1 MLFRRS
7 MNDATSAGTRP
18 FNVFVEKEL
27 LICASAPP
35 SDLNRVL
42 APERRSTFRIVR
54 QNCAI
59 LALSRDNGSPTT
71 KGCFFKIICLPGS
84 LEIC

>member
-7 MNDATSAGTRP
+7 MNDATSAGTRL

-27 LICASAPP
+27 LICASAPQ

-59 LALSRDNGSPTT
+59 LALSRDNAPPTT
-71 KGCFFKIICLPGS
+71 KGCFFEIICLPES

>member
-59 LALSRDNGSPTT
+59 LALSRDNGPS
-71 KGCFFKIICLPGS
+71 KSCFFKIICLPGS